1 MMGHG
6 ARELVDE
13 LLDAIER
20 HDYERARGL
29 LADEGFSYE
38 SPISSFTSADDFV
51 QHFSLMAG
59 ILHKIERRK
68 VFVDG
73 QELCH
78 VLIFLTQLSDK
89 ESMKVVLWT
98 RVVDGRIQ
106 RIEALFDTHW
116 YRRLFELDA

>member
-1 MMGHG
+1 MGNG
-6 ARELVDE
+6 TRELVDE

-20 HDYERARGL
+20 HDYEQARGL

-38 SPISSFTSADDFV
+38 SPISCFSSADDFV
-51 QHFSLMAG
+51 QHFSLIAG
-59 ILHKIERRK
+59 LLHKIERRK

-78 VLIFLTQLSDK
+78 ILVFVTQLSDK
-89 ESMKVVLWT
+89 ESMKAVLWT
-98 RVVDGRIQ
+98 RVANGRIQ

-116 YRRLFELDA
+116 YHRMFESDA

>member
-1 MMGHG
+1 MGNG
-6 ARELVDE
+6 TRALVDE

-59 ILHKIERRK
+59 ILHKIERRR

-78 VLIFLTQLSDK
+78 ILIFVTQLSDK
-89 ESMKVVLWT
+89 ESMKAVLWT
-98 RVVDGRIQ
+98 RVAEGRIQ

-116 YRRLFELDA
+116 YRRMFESDA